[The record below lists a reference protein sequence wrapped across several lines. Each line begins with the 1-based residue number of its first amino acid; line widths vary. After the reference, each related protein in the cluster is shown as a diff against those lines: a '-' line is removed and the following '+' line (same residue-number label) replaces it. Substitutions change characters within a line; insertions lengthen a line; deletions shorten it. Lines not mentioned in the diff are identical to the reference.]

1 VPFTANADGGKAITS
16 YVARSTPGNLTGTNS
31 SSPITVAS
39 LSVATN
45 YTFAVAAINANGTS
59 AYSSE
64 SNSIRTTLMSLSDNF
79 NRSNGAIGTASDS
92 TGVWSVQR
100 GNFSV
105 DSSMAYSS
113 DTNNS
118 LATVALDSSNITNG
132 QINTYADQGGM
143 GLAFWTTDANSYWAI
158 YPYYTSATTSSSSD
172 QCSGS
177 GYGCCY
183 AINSLPAGT
192 CSRSC
197 TDVNVWGYCA
207 GYSGQYF
214 AGGRTSCSLSTSQ
227 RNALNANCNY
237 DWYIEYCTDG
247 SCTVN
252 ATNVTVT
259 NYTTNYTS
267 GIRIANQ
274 SGVQHENTYTG
285 SGGLNPSRSIS
296 ISTSGDTISY
306 TGYSG
311 ADKGGSVIV
320 SSSYTPSSPTK
331 GNRVGVFKT
340 VSANAQGSYLDN
352 ISVTVA

>member
-1 VPFTANADGGKAITS
+1 
-16 YVARSTPGNLTGTNS
+16 LTGTNS

-118 LATVALDSSNITNG
+118 LATVALDSNNITNG
-132 QINTYADQGGM
+132 QINTYADQGGT

-158 YPYYTSATTSSSSD
+158 YPYYTSTTTSSSTQ
-172 QCSGS
+172 QCSG
-177 GYGCCY
+177 GGLGCCY
-183 AINSLPAGT
+183 TIDALPSGT
-192 CSRSC
+192 CSRTCSGI
-197 TDVNVWGYCA
+197 DVFGYCA
-207 GYSGQYF
+207 GASGQYF
-214 AGGRTSCSLSTSQ
+214 AGGRTGCSLSTSQ
-227 RNALNANCNY
+227 RNSLDANCGY
-237 DWYIEYCTDG
+237 DWYIEYCTGG

-267 GIRIANQ
+267 AIRIANQ

-285 SGGLNPSRSIS
+285 SGGLNPARSLA
-296 ISTSGDTISY
+296 ISTSGNTISY

-311 ADKGGSVIV
+311 ADKGGSAIV

-331 GNRVGVFKT
+331 GNRVGVFKA
-340 VSANAQGSYLDN
+340 VSAHAQGSYLDN